1 MNNEVYIAVK
11 NMPERLILN
20 ENHSLIALY
29 QEAEPHFQ
37 KYKINELWKIHTDS
51 PETLSTSESFSKLSN
66 LVFQT
71 ILQDKMPTKKLIR
84 EIFDEYIDTIMY
96 EIEPLIIKE
105 EQLFLES
112 FENPD
117 DFGSKQ
123 LSMDEVFETV
133 LENERIFTAFNSKY
147 NMVRDTVSS
156 KKSFIE
162 QQDGILRS
170 ELVDPKGVIA
180 GKAELR
186 LTNVEIP
193 KGDEAEIW
201 FTLVHSTINAFSE
214 LTADLMDII
223 SHMWLVQEKDEDGYI
238 DFDSDTVLKI
248 LNEDTPDKPFVIRE
262 RDRFKIMKH
271 VAALSSVWLSMRE
284 DNIKVVNPASI
295 SDEEE
300 YDFTTFRRMFDIDN
314 VKIAY
319 HKKTGEPKGVYGLK
333 IKPTPI
339 LRKYFDS
346 SLQTFVPIDLKII
359 QYSYTTQRELKRL
372 GRYLSYQWKVRTL
385 SRTLHQSFKVKTL
398 LEVIEFPVGYSAVVL
413 RERFENTLD
422 ALMKDQIIK
431 EWYYKEP
438 IDETRVGK
446 RDWVRKYWG
455 ELNLVIIPPNE
466 TIEIN
471 KQKLGVSDL
480 IGIEKESIKEPIEI
494 VADLELSPENLDLL
508 ITKSKLGIRKAAK
521 EIGISHNTL
530 SQYIKNETKRN
541 NKSVLAKMELWYKVN
556 VQTRN

>member
-1 MNNEVYIAVK
+1 MNENLWLEVK
-11 NMPERLILN
+11 NIPERLMLK
-20 ENHSLIALY
+20 EEYCSIALY
-29 QEAEPHFQ
+29 QEAEIYFQ
-37 KYKINELWKIHTDS
+37 KYKIDELWKKNI
-51 PETLSTSESFSKLSN
+51 ETNDNPFITSESFSKLSEII
-66 LVFQT
+66 FQT
-71 ILQDKMPTKKLIR
+71 VLKDKIPTKKFIK
-84 EIFDEYIDTIMY
+84 EAFDDYIDTILY
-96 EIEPLIIKE
+96 EVEPLIIKE
-105 EQLFLES
+105 EQLLGKVITNETTQMS
-112 FENPD
+112 VEQV
-117 DFGSKQ
+117 FG
-123 LSMDEVFETV
+123 DV
-133 LENERIFTAFNSKY
+133 LENERIFTSFNSKY

-170 ELVDPKGVIA
+170 EIVDPKGVLA

-339 LRKYFDS
+339 LRKYFDT

-385 SRTLHQSFKVKTL
+385 SRTLHQAFKVKTL
-398 LEVIEFPVGYSAVVL
+398 LEVIDFPASYNGSVL

-455 ELNLVIIPPNE
+455 ELNLMIIPPSE

-471 KQKLGVSDL
+471 KQKISAPNLVGV
-480 IGIEKESIKEPIEI
+480 EKETYQKTQLGS
-494 VADLELSPENLDLL
+494 ELSPQNVELL
-508 ITKSKLGIRKAAK
+508 IDELKLGIRKAAK
-521 EIGISHNTL
+521 EIGISHNTVTR
-530 SQYIKNETKRN
+530 YINNEAQRT
-541 NKSVLAKMELWYKVN
+541 NKSVLAKLELWYKAN